1 MKRITNANYRSDK
14 YYPRVVRAV
23 SIILDRQGFVAPID
37 LFVEMS
43 LLDKQ
48 GVAAW
53 RKGQIPYLEKVIHC
67 NLAVSSRIL
76 RILRMHAHDL
86 NLRPSLTGYMRH
98 TKGPK
103 TRLRFTKFC
112 EPRLEEAYAR
122 HFVRIPSKR
131 ELRERLE
138 KPSEPPLAEHPE
150 ITETAEHKF
159 RGPDLPSNDNGT
171 TSPR

>member
-23 SIILDRQGFVAPID
+23 AVILDRQGFVAPID

-48 GVAAW
+48 SVAGW

-67 NLAVSSRIL
+67 NLAVASRIL
-76 RILRMHAHDL
+76 RILARHAHDL
-86 NLRPSLTGYMRH
+86 NLRPSLTGYKRH
-98 TKGPK
+98 TRGPK
-103 TRLRFTKFC
+103 FQLIFSKYR

-122 HFVRIPSKR
+122 HFVRVPSKR

-138 KPSEPPLAEHPE
+138 KASGTPLAEQPE
-150 ITETAEHKF
+150 IAEAAAHELG
-159 RGPDLPSNDNGT
+159 GPDLPSNDDGT
-171 TSPR
+171 TLPL